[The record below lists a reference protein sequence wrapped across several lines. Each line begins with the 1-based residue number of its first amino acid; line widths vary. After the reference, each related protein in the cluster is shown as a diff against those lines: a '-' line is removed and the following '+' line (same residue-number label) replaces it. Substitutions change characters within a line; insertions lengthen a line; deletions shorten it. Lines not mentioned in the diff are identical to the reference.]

1 MTLKKNFMTLKK
13 ELPNF
18 DYFFILFVENNAVL
32 CDRSK

>member
-1 MTLKKNFMTLKK
+1 MTLKK
-13 ELPNF
+13 ELLNF

>member
-1 MTLKKNFMTLKK
+1 MTLKK
-13 ELPNF
+13 EFYDVKKELLNF